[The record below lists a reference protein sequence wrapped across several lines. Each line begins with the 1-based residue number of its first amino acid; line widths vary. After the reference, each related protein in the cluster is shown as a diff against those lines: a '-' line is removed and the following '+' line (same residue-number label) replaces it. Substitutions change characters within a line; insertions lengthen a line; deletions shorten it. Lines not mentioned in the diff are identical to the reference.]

1 MQVDKAVATDA
12 IQNHGADL
20 VMLFPVYEE
29 KFKDGQLVSKVRLVA
44 DGRTHYNATN
54 TYASTPSREEL
65 LILLHVIA
73 SLEWEYA
80 HIDEI
85 RAFLNAPYSGEK
97 RAFTKF
103 RGADKWYEIVGAL
116 YGLKSSPKDYQDV
129 VEERFTIMGFKR
141 LHMCSCIYIY
151 RRNHDIVIV
160 YDYVD
165 DFIFTGNNRVLV
177 EEMINQLRGVASTT
191 QPIWNANAVLG
202 MEIERIVEKKIIK
215 ITMKKKIIDTL
226 AKFHVNTNKI
236 RQVPMSTTSFIIKEQ
251 EFEQL
256 SNDKS
261 KYLNKSDIEKYM
273 AIVGSLIW
281 ISGIRLDILFCVMYL
296 SWATKSP
303 RQHHMNTAY
312 YCMEYLS
319 STVDIPL
326 VLGGSDSIGIH
337 TYTDASLGTAPKG
350 RSVIA
355 NLTKLSPKA
364 GAINAKTSATTNVYL
379 ASFESE
385 LDGATSG
392 VKTINRVN
400 NRLTEMQ
407 LAFAEI
413 SKLFSDN
420 EAMIKFIQGEGLA
433 KGVRHIELRMWYCRD
448 EIKKGNISVNFMPG
462 VDIPADRLTKAGDA
476 NGHRAFVYD
485 IMGLALLN
493 D

>member
-1 MQVDKAVATDA
+1 M
-12 IQNHGADL
+12 
-20 VMLFPVYEE
+20 
-29 KFKDGQLVSKVRLVA
+29 
-44 DGRTHYNATN
+44 
-54 TYASTPSREEL
+54 STPE
-65 LILLHVIA
+65 
-73 SLEWEYA
+73 
-80 HIDEI
+80 
-85 RAFLNAPYSGEK
+85 G
-97 RAFTKF
+97 T
-103 RGADKWYEIVGAL
+103 
-116 YGLKSSPKDYQDV
+116 PKED
-129 VEERFTIMGFKR
+129 
-141 LHMCSCIYIY
+141 
-151 RRNHDIVIV
+151 
-160 YDYVD
+160 
-165 DFIFTGNNRVLV
+165 
-177 EEMINQLRGVASTT
+177 
-191 QPIWNANAVLG
+191 
-202 MEIERIVEKKIIK
+202 VEKQVGPAFKIGLGNA
-215 ITMKKKIIDTL
+215 MKKKIIDTL
-226 AKFHVNTNKI
+226 AKFQVNINKI

-448 EIKKGNISVNFMPG
+448 EIKKDNISVNFMPG

-476 NGHRAFVYD
+476 NGHMKHSLIRYRQNIHVWAFAFV
-485 IMGLALLN
+485 
-493 D
+493 